1 MPDLTKLSL
10 YSETPAF
17 KNLNEYTS
25 SFTISGSVTAGVNT
39 RSTSITLP
47 FTPEIADVRFYGR
60 GDQGFST
67 GDFLFHPR
75 PSNTW
80 FKEGA
85 IFVRGDSSIYNNYP
99 TIWPIN
105 YEINGNIIEITA
117 ICVQQFVETLT
128 LTPETVQIKV
138 VDYIST

>member
-10 YSETPAF
+10 YSNTPAF
-17 KNLNEYTS
+17 KNLNEYS
-25 SFTISGSVTAGVNT
+25 GSFNISGSVTGGVNS

-47 FTPEIADVRFYGR
+47 FSPQIADVRFYGR

-67 GDFLFHPR
+67 GNFLSDPR

-80 FKEGA
+80 FKEGN
-85 IFVRGDSSIYNNYP
+85 IFVRGDSSLFSNYP
-99 TIWPIN
+99 TLWTIN
-105 YEINGNIIEITA
+105 YEINGNTLIITA
-117 ICVQQFVETLT
+117 ICVQQFIETLS
-128 LTPETVQIKV
+128 LTTETVQFKI

>member
-17 KNLNEYTS
+17 KNLNQYVG
-25 SFTISGSVTAGVNT
+25 SFSISGTTTGGVNT
-39 RSTSITLP
+39 RTATVSLP

-60 GDQGFST
+60 GDQGFSI
-67 GDFLFHPR
+67 GDFLIDPR

-80 FKEGA
+80 FKEGR
-85 IFVRGDSSIYNNYP
+85 IFVRGDSGSFNNYP
-99 TIWPIN
+99 TMWSIN
-105 YEINGNIIEITA
+105 YSINGNTIQITA
-117 ICVQQFVETLT
+117 TYVQQFVETLT
-128 LTPETVQIKV
+128 LTPETVQYKV